1 MSYLDGPRILFA
13 GTFQASPA
21 TINNTPNNYNP
32 ENYNQNTL
40 KPEKIELYWEPK
52 GDSIFN
58 LINCQVTAVQTP
70 TGGGDPL
77 VGSQVAAL
85 YTSSPP
91 KLVDLD
97 PMQQNGSEIW
107 GMTVMLGDFGGAY
120 VQGAFTPVAFN
131 GIWGN
136 SQGPNT
142 PRNSASGAAVYQ
154 STLTNLKWNAGTSAI
169 LLRLQAISPNRLSI
183 RLVVSAHNNA
193 PQLYAFTAA
202 TFSAMAAQGIPSAI
216 LTKIEPLK
224 AYYMNLGKNDLPDQQ
239 GYIPTIEY
247 VNYLLAQVL
256 DQGAISAY
264 GAAILAATLQPYE
277 PWIDYS
283 TQPPLPLPEQPLF
296 GFNYGKLVGAVGPC
310 LDDEPSFVVP
320 ARTLAPIPAPQRQ
333 TTKDAPPSPP
343 TPASWWAQ
351 AKLDLAASPPSL
363 TLDLANSLP
372 VRLPGRPVWQDEIG
386 TLSLAY
392 YTRTGNTTQYTTIVP
407 SIDYANPDFIDKQS
421 GMLVITDFGSVNPQT
436 LAGVPLAVLR
446 TTTVNGVATTVPFLE
461 ECADGWSL
469 RADRFIYRMNPGLP
483 TTATFAQGE
492 TNVVDFY
499 VRKFGQIAGTSAAKI
514 GLAVLTP
521 SEASNYTL
529 STLGTSGT
537 RGIDDR
543 NLSVPPGKLTF
554 SSTSL
559 AVQDGKASAVIRGL
573 DPGNPRGYVDGQ
585 VYFNTYNFDPPVA
598 SFHQDPNDVIS
609 VQIYQQHPITGQ
621 PSWVNGIG
629 DVLRQYGML
638 YPIMG
643 QFELWTYQGVCE
655 NREKIQRV
663 LGLDIS
669 QPLHMPASR
678 DLSAIRAQLVLG
690 WFTAGMPYGRIGPAG
705 GPGWAW
711 DNLPEVATWGAMTGL
726 VIRSGDIIDA
736 VAPVYGTRTATPYG
750 GDGGTQSQLDFT
762 GDAIV
767 ALSGFTGSYF
777 GATQVA
783 QLSLTTAGGRTFGP
797 YGTLRNVAAPQPFDL
812 RAPTGGKINSLFGTT
827 FAHSGSGPYVAA
839 IGGNV
844 VPV

>member
-32 ENYNQNTL
+32 ANYNQNTL

-58 LINCQVTAVQTP
+58 LLNCQVTGVQAS
-70 TGGGDPL
+70 TGGSDPL

-107 GMTVMLGDFGGAY
+107 GMTVMLGAFGGAY

-154 STLTNLKWNAGTSAI
+154 STLTNLTWNAGSSAV
-169 LLRLQAISPNRLSI
+169 LQRLQAISPNRLSI

-202 TFSAMAAQGIPSAI
+202 TFSTMSAQGIPGTV

-224 AYYMNLGKNDLPDQQ
+224 AYYMNLGSNNLPENQ
-239 GYIPTIEY
+239 GEIPTIEY
-247 VNYLLAQVL
+247 VNYLLAQLL
-256 DQGAISAY
+256 DQGEISEY
-264 GAAILAATLQPYE
+264 GPAILGITKLPYE

-283 TQPPLPLPEQPLF
+283 TQQPLPEQPLF
-296 GFNYGKLVGAVGPC
+296 DFNYGKVVGAVGPC
-310 LDDEPSFVVP
+310 LDDEPAFVVP

-333 TTKDAPPSPP
+333 TTPVVPPSPP
-343 TPASWWAQ
+343 TPAGWWAQ
-351 AKLDLAASPPSL
+351 AKLDLAATPPSL

-372 VRLPGRPVWQDEIG
+372 VRLPGRPLWQEQLG

-392 YTRTGNTTQYTTIVP
+392 YTRTGSSTQYTPIVP
-407 SIDYANPDFIDKQS
+407 SIDYADPAFIDQQS
-421 GMLVITDFGSVNPQT
+421 GILVVTDFGGVDPAA
-436 LAGVPLAVLR
+436 LAGRPLAVLR
-446 TTTVNGVATTVPFLE
+446 TTTVGGVATTVPFLE
-461 ECADGWSL
+461 ECVDGWSL

-483 TTATFAQGE
+483 TTPTFAQGE

-499 VRKFGQIAGTSAAKI
+499 VRKFGQIAGTSAARI
-514 GLAVLTP
+514 GLAVMTP

-537 RGIDDR
+537 RGIDER
-543 NLSVPPGKLTF
+543 NLSVPQGKLTF
-554 SSTSL
+554 SATPL
-559 AVQDGKASAVIRGL
+559 AVQDGKASVTIRGL

-585 VYFNTYNFDPPVA
+585 VYFNTYNFVPPVA
-598 SFHQDPNDVIS
+598 GFYQDPNDLVS
-609 VQIYQQHPITGQ
+609 VQIYQQHPVTGQ

-643 QFELWTYQGVCE
+643 QFQLWTYQGVCE

-690 WFTAGMPYGRIGPAG
+690 WFAAGMPYGRIGPAG
-705 GPGWAW
+705 GTGAAW
-711 DNLPEVATWGAMTGL
+711 DNLPEVTTWGAMTGL
-726 VIRSGDIIDA
+726 VIRSGDIVDA
-736 VAPVYGTRTATPYG
+736 VAPVYGTRTATQHG
-750 GDGGTQSQLDFT
+750 GGGGTPSQIDFT

-767 ALSGFTGSYF
+767 ALSGVTGSYF

-783 QLSLTTAGGRTFGP
+783 QLSLTTASGRTFGP
-797 YGTLRNVAAPQPFDL
+797 YGAARNVAAPQPFDL
-812 RAPTGGKINSLFGTT
+812 RAPAGGKINSLFGAT
-827 FAHSGSGPYVAA
+827 FTHSGGGLYVAA

>member
-1 MSYLDGPRILFA
+1 MSYLDGPRIQFA

-32 ENYNQNTL
+32 QNYNQNTL
-40 KPEKIELYWEPK
+40 KPENIELYWEPK

-58 LINCQVTAVQTP
+58 LLGCQVTSVQAS
-70 TGGGDPL
+70 TGGQDSL
-77 VGSQVAAL
+77 VGGQVAAL

-131 GIWGN
+131 GIWMN
-136 SQGPNT
+136 SQGENT

-154 STLTNLKWNAGTSAI
+154 STLTNLKWNAGTSAA
-169 LLRLQAISPNRLSI
+169 LQRLQAISPNRLSI
-183 RLVVSAHNNA
+183 RMVVSAHNNA
-193 PQLYAFTAA
+193 PQMYAFTAA
-202 TFSAMAAQGIPSAI
+202 TFSAMAAQGIPAAV
-216 LTKIEPLK
+216 LAKIEPLK
-224 AYYMNLGKNDLPDQQ
+224 LYYMNLGGDNKPVQQ
-239 GYIPTIEY
+239 GYIPTVEY
-247 VNYLLAQVL
+247 VNYLLAQLL
-256 DQGAISAY
+256 DQGSINEY
-264 GAAILAATLQPYE
+264 GPRILGVTKQPYQ
-277 PWIDYS
+277 PWINY
-283 TQPPLPLPEQPLF
+283 TTGQPLPEQPLF
-296 GFNYGKLVGAVGPC
+296 DFNYGKVVGSVGPC
-310 LDDEPSFVVP
+310 LDGEPAFVVP

-333 TTKDAPPSPP
+333 TTPTPPPSPP
-343 TPASWWAQ
+343 APAGWWAQ

-372 VRLPGRPVWQDEIG
+372 VRLPGRPLWQDQLG

-392 YTRTGNTTQYTTIVP
+392 YTRSGSTKQYTTIVP
-407 SIDYANPDFIDKQS
+407 SITYADPDFIDKQS
-421 GMLVITDFGSVNPQT
+421 GMLVVTNFGTVNPTT
-436 LAGVPLAVLR
+436 LATLPLAVLR

-469 RADRFIYRMNPGLP
+469 RADRFVYRMNPGLP
-483 TTATFAQGE
+483 TTPSFAQGE
-492 TNVVDFY
+492 TNTVDFY
-499 VRKFGQIAGTSAAKI
+499 VRKFGQIAGTSAVKI
-514 GLAVLTP
+514 GLSVLTP
-521 SEASNYTL
+521 SQASNYTL

-537 RGIDDR
+537 RGIDER

-554 SSTSL
+554 SATSL
-559 AVQDGKASAVIRGL
+559 AVQDGKASVAIRGL

-585 VYFNTYNFDPPVA
+585 VYFNTYNFAPAIDG
-598 SFHQDPNDVIS
+598 FYQDPNDLVS

-621 PSWVNGIG
+621 PTWVNGIG

-643 QFELWTYQGVCE
+643 QFQLWTYQGVCE
-655 NREKIQRV
+655 NRDKIQRV

-690 WFTAGMPYGRIGPAG
+690 WFAAGMPYGRIGPAG
-705 GPGWAW
+705 GPGASW
-711 DNLPEVATWGAMTGL
+711 DNLPEVADWGAMTGL
-726 VIRSGDIIDA
+726 VIRSGDIIDSI
-736 VAPVYGTRTATPYG
+736 APVYGARTATPHG
-750 GDGGTQSQLDFT
+750 GNGGTASQVDFT
-762 GDAIV
+762 GDPVV
-767 ALSGFTGSYF
+767 ALSGVTGNYF

-783 QLSLTTAGGRTFGP
+783 QLSVTTAGGRILGP
-797 YGTLRNVAAPQPFDL
+797 FGTLRNVGAPQPFDL
-812 RAPTGGKINSLFGTT
+812 RAPAGGKINSWFGTT
-827 FAHSGSGPYVAA
+827 VSHSGGGLYVAA

-844 VPV
+844 IPV